1 MDLCFKNPP
10 ADHKAID
17 GPTYTRVTSP
27 IEDPHIDMRT
37 IRVTFMESKYNY
49 TTQINGTRE
58 SIARYFQ
65 GAPLNLS
72 SDDTNEIIRTARAIE
87 FLPEHE
93 KGQTLVMF
101 L

>member
-1 MDLCFKNPP
+1 MN
-10 ADHKAID
+10 
-17 GPTYTRVTSP
+17 GPTYMTAPSSM
-27 IEDPHIDMRT
+27 EDPHIDMRT
-37 IRVTFMESKYNY
+37 IRVTFMESKFDY

-58 SIARYFQ
+58 SIAKYFQ

-93 KGQTLVMF
+93 NGQTLVMF